1 MMLTSE
7 SEFGTSLHVS
17 SELRARP
24 ARVLAGLAGV
34 IVVLAT
40 LSLLGRLGVW
50 AFPDSEV
57 MRFLGFVVN
66 VDAESNLPSFFSAL
80 LLVSC
85 AIGLFAISRHRP
97 EREWA
102 WLSVMFL
109 VLAADELLAYHE
121 RMIIPLRD
129 ALGIERGPLYY
140 AWVIPA
146 LVFVLAVAGLLMRF
160 LSELDPRT
168 RRSFVLAAVLFL
180 GGALLFEMLG
190 GAVATYRGEES
201 PDVVWSVVTLVTIE
215 EVLEM
220 LGASVFLVSLLDYI
234 GRELPGGGVSATL
247 VVDNS

>member
-1 MMLTSE
+1 MMLTSK
-7 SEFGTSLHVS
+7 SGVGTSSPVS

-24 ARVLAGLAGV
+24 ARLLAGLAGV
-34 IVVLAT
+34 IAMLAA
-40 LSLLGRLGVW
+40 LSLLGRLAVW
-50 AFPDSEV
+50 AFPESEV

-85 AIGLFAISRHRP
+85 AIGLFAISRHRT
-97 EREWA
+97 EREWK
-102 WLSVMFL
+102 WLSVLFL
-109 VLAADELLAYHE
+109 ALAADELLAYHE

-168 RRSFVLAAVLFL
+168 RRSFLLAGALFL
-180 GGALLFEMLG
+180 GGALLFEMLS
-190 GAVATYRGEES
+190 GAAATYRGEES
-201 PDVVWSVVTLVTIE
+201 PDVVWSVVSLVTIE

-234 GRELPGGGVSATL
+234 GRELPGGTISASL